1 MPNQN
6 PISIPSA
13 SNASQIIINGAKSFA
28 KKHKI
33 ITGSYIFGL
42 LVLLLA
48 GSGYKLSTSQQRDYN
63 RMMSTI
69 DLNAE
74 YEASNRYH
82 SAYSAY
88 YATKGWFTCDYLC
101 QRNKKRMDDSKRV
114 LDSIRAEG
122 YNRMSDAKSI
132 AGLFSEVGVGEVK
145 DSFWEYFASGKRF
158 AKRQSMWD
166 AMFMGMRSMSRD
178 ENMAEYVFKVLIQV
192 LLNFSMGL
200 VMALIFFIFGLWT
213 IIKSYQPDPFTA
225 LVFFVS
231 TACAGF
237 AFVSS
242 YLFLIYGAAAGGVY
256 GVAKIA
262 ETNMRIAANANANQ
276 GGQQG
281 QGRRNN
287 VGYRPHY
294 E

>member
-1 MPNQN
+1 MSNHQN
-6 PISIPSA
+6 PLFIIPSGSSA
-13 SNASQIIINGAKSFA
+13 GQIALNEVKTFA

-33 ITGSYIFGL
+33 ITGSYVFGL

-48 GSGYKLSTSQQRDYN
+48 GSGYKLSQNQQKDYN
-63 RMMSTI
+63 RIMSTI

-74 YEASNRYH
+74 FDASNRYGGANA
-82 SAYSAY
+82 AYRAS
-88 YATKGWFTCDYLC
+88 KGWFTCDYMC
-101 QRNKKRMDDSKRV
+101 QRNKKRMEDSKRV

-178 ENMAEYVFKVLIQV
+178 ENMAEYVLKVLIQV

-200 VMALIFFIFGLWT
+200 IMALIFFIFGLWN

-242 YLFLIYGAAAGGVY
+242 YLLMLCGAAAGGVY
-256 GVAKIA
+256 GMAKIA
-262 ETNMRIAANANANQ
+262 QNNNRIDQ
-276 GGQQG
+276 GGNNRN
-281 QGRRNN
+281 RRQNNNN

>member
-1 MPNQN
+1 MSNQN
-6 PISIPSA
+6 QQFIIPS
-13 SNASQIIINGAKSFA
+13 GATAGTLVLRGITSFA

-33 ITGSYIFGL
+33 ISGSYVFGI

-48 GSGYKLSTSQQRDYN
+48 GSGYKLSSTQHRDYN
-63 RMMSTI
+63 RIMNTI

-74 YEASNRYH
+74 YEASNKY
-82 SAYSAY
+82 YSAMQAY
-88 YATKGWFTCDYLC
+88 RGTKGWFTCDYLC
-101 QRNKKRMDDSKRV
+101 QRNKARMDESKRI
-114 LDSIRAEG
+114 LDSIRSEG

-166 AMFMGMRSMSRD
+166 AMFMGIRSMSRD
-178 ENMAEYVFKVLIQV
+178 ENMAEYMLKVLMQV

-200 VMALIFFIFGLWT
+200 VMALIFFVFGLWS

-231 TACAGF
+231 AASAAF
-237 AFVSS
+237 AFVST
-242 YLFLIYGAAAGGVY
+242 YLFLIYGATAGGLY
-256 GVAKIA
+256 GIAKIA
-262 ETNMRIAANANANQ
+262 ETNMRIEQGNQ
-276 GGQQG
+276 
-281 QGRRNN
+281 RNRNN
-287 VGYRPHY
+287 VGHRPHY
-294 E
+294 H

>member
-1 MPNQN
+1 MSNQN
-6 PISIPSA
+6 AQYIIPSGTTA
-13 SNASQIIINGAKSFA
+13 GALVLRGITSFA

-33 ITGSYIFGL
+33 ISGSYVFGI

-48 GSGYKLSTSQQRDYN
+48 GSGYKLSSSQQRDYN
-63 RMMSTI
+63 RIMNTI

-74 YEASNRYH
+74 YEASNRYY
-82 SAYSAY
+82 SSMQAYR
-88 YATKGWFTCDYLC
+88 ATKGWFTCDYLC
-101 QRNKKRMDDSKRV
+101 QRNKARMDESKRV

-132 AGLFSEVGVGEVK
+132 AGLWSEVGVGEVK

-166 AMFMGMRSMSRD
+166 AMFMGIRSMSRD
-178 ENMAEYVFKVLIQV
+178 ENMAEYILKVLMQV

-200 VMALIFFIFGLWT
+200 VMALIFFVFGLWS

-231 TACAGF
+231 AACAAF
-237 AFVSS
+237 AFVST
-242 YLFLIYGAAAGGVY
+242 YLFAIYGATAGGLY
-256 GVAKIA
+256 GIAKIA
-262 ETNMRIAANANANQ
+262 ETNMRIEQ
-276 GGQQG
+276 GN
-281 QGRRNN
+281 RNRNN

-294 E
+294 H